1 MGVDLGLWK
10 YRKDLEPSYRGK
22 KSVPL
27 RSVTFYTWDFGGQ
40 VCVCVC
46 VHGVLLMLLFSQ
58 VLYNTLN
65 ACIYSCRRSIMLP
78 ISASCL
84 IARCILLYLMF
95 VMERMGLIT

>member
-46 VHGVLLMLLFSQ
+46 AWCIVNVAIQSSTVMLVFIHVGGVLCYPSVLL
-58 VLYNTLN
+58 V
-65 ACIYSCRRSIMLP
+65 
-78 ISASCL
+78 
-84 IARCILLYLMF
+84 
-95 VMERMGLIT
+95 